1 MTRRRGGGRTRGL
14 VAMIAVAGLTLGA
27 CGGGDSADS
36 PAEEPSEEPATEDTT
51 AATEAPAEETTEE
64 TLVEETIAPEEN
76 LDPVFGGT
84 LRYAIEAEVDGLNP
98 TQNNISAPG
107 YVILNAVFDPLFSY
121 NSEGVA
127 VPFLAESGEPS
138 EDFKDWTVTLREG
151 VTFHDGT
158 PLNADALLA
167 NFASLRASALPS
179 LAVNPFFPAV
189 NADGTDPAI
198 EKVDDLTVIFHLL
211 DPQAYFPANL
221 VGQLGMVA
229 SPTWLAASAE
239 DPTLNQAP
247 VGTGPFAFESRS
259 EDSVTRVVRNDDWWY
274 GDVYLDAVEFLPVTD
289 ADLRVELMTSGEI
302 DALHTTHFP
311 AIETL
316 EEEGFK
322 QVIDETGEE
331 SFGMINVAAPPFD
344 DIRARQALALAAP
357 IEEYQL
363 LINEGLGTRANG
375 RFIPSSPYYNAA
387 VTQVGDDIAA
397 AQPLVA
403 EYCAERG
410 GETNPLL
417 ATTTCTDGKI
427 NMELQWS
434 GPSVVQSRIADI
446 LEAAWSEAGFN
457 VTRQEIPQDDHIIQV
472 AIGAYNV
479 VTWRQFG
486 APEPAVDNVWLL
498 CRTIGG
504 ISLNWP
510 RNCDEARDDTLLAA
524 AASTDPAERASLYQ
538 EAEQMIADAYTYI
551 FFNHT
556 RWSNAFADNV
566 YGACDSVLPNGDQA
580 RCTVNGAGPLSTL
593 WMD

>member
-1 MTRRRGGGRTRGL
+1 MTPRRGSGRARGL
-14 VAMIAVAGLTLGA
+14 IALMAVAGLTLSA
-27 CGGGDSADS
+27 CGGGDAADE
-36 PAEEPSEEPATEDTT
+36 PADEPATEDTT
-51 AATEAPAEETTEE
+51 ADTEAPAEEPVTEE

-84 LRYAIEAEVDGLNP
+84 LRYAIEADVDGLNP
-98 TQNNISAPG
+98 TRNNISAPG
-107 YVILNAVFDPLFSY
+107 YVILNAVFDNLFAY
-121 NSEGVA
+121 DENDVA
-127 VPFLAESGEPS
+127 VPFLAESGTPS
-138 EDFKDWTVTLREG
+138 EDFKDWTVKLREG

-158 PLNADALLA
+158 PLNADALLV
-167 NFASLRASALPS
+167 NFASLRSSALPA
-179 LAVNPFFPAV
+179 LAINPFFPPL
-189 NADGTDPAI
+189 NDDGTDPGI
-198 EKVDDLTVIFHLL
+198 EKVDDLTVIYHLL
-211 DPQAYFPANL
+211 DPQAYFPAYL
-221 VGQLGMVA
+221 TGQLGMVG
-229 SPTWLAASAE
+229 SPTWLEAALE
-239 DPTLNQAP
+239 DPTLNQSP
-247 VGTGPFAFESRS
+247 VGTGPFVFSGRS
-259 EDSVTRVVRNDDWWY
+259 EDSVTTFVRNEDWWY
-274 GDVYLDAVEFLPVTD
+274 GDVYLDAVEFMPVTD
-289 ADLRVELMTSGEI
+289 ADLRVELMLNGEI

-311 AIETL
+311 SIDTL
-316 EEEGFK
+316 EAEGFK

-331 SFGMINVAAPPFD
+331 SFGMINVAVPPFD
-344 DIRARQALALAAP
+344 DIRAREALALAAP

-375 RFIPSSPYYNAA
+375 RFVPASPYHNPD
-387 VTQVGDDIAA
+387 VVQVGDDIAA

-427 NMELQWS
+427 NMELQWA

-472 AIGAYNV
+472 AVGAYNV

-498 CRTIGG
+498 CRTIGA

-510 RNCDEARDDTLLAA
+510 RNCDEARDEVLLAA

-566 YGACDSVLPNGDQA
+566 YGICDRMLPDGAHA
-580 RCTVNGAGPLSTL
+580 RCYSGGAGDLSTV
-593 WMD
+593 WMQ